1 MPSRE
6 YTYYMGYIYIKDL
19 IDNEDIQQNM
29 IEQIKKGMTLEQI
42 ARANRMIP
50 KDLEDAMKDA
60 EIGKQ
65 PKLLD
70 FVLDIYQEQA
80 IAFEHSLEEA
90 DKKIKASIMQKAMEE
105 LKQAAKPNFDNE
117 VERAVQEHQE
127 PSE

>member
-1 MPSRE
+1 
-6 YTYYMGYIYIKDL
+6 MGYIYIKDL